1 VLIGTQRRIV
11 GAFAMVAV
19 ASVVITLASRY
30 SFERLQGDSEW
41 VVHTHQV
48 IEALEG
54 VTSAVLDTE
63 ASSRAYAL
71 SGGPDFLSRF
81 DVAKQELN
89 GNLSE
94 VRALTRDN
102 PNQQGRAA
110 ALAHLLDQRVAS
122 SEELIAG
129 RRVQS
134 SDAGG
139 DLVGTGEGQRQ
150 EQAIQT
156 VIREMTGAEVSLL
169 TERQARTDASMHR
182 TMVAIGAGN
191 LITLL
196 AAIGAAF
203 LVRRDFAG
211 ARRAGAA
218 LAEANATLGAT
229 VAARTAELTRA
240 NERLTDSCRELRLL
254 VEQAPLS
261 IAMFDTEM
269 RYLAVS
275 RRWVTEYGRGRSVL
289 EGLCHYEVHPDLPK
303 WWTDVHRRAL
313 TGEVVK
319 NGEDLWVQADG
330 SKHWLNWAVSPWRDE
345 QGKIGGIILFA
356 EDVTPRKH
364 AEERL
369 RLADAVFMSA
379 QEGVLI
385 FDMHYVIV
393 AINPAVCT
401 ISEYAEAELVGQH
414 IRMLLSERHERV
426 FYEDIQECL
435 RRTGRWQGEFWGRR
449 RRGDTCAQWV
459 SIATVNDE
467 VGHPRYHAALIT
479 DMSRM
484 NLAESHLQYLAQH
497 DALTG
502 LPNRSLLYLRLR
514 HSLERALREG
524 MTCAVLFLDLDGF
537 KGVNDTLGH
546 EAGDELL
553 RLAAQRMKL
562 RLREIDTLARV
573 GGDEFV
579 VVLERLTARDDA
591 AAVAQTLMQQLTVP
605 FDLRSARNV
614 QVGASVGISMSA
626 DNAPDVDTLIRQAD
640 AALYQAKA
648 AGRGTWRFYA
658 HDGEVVR
665 AGSAAKGT
673 AGFT

>member
-1 VLIGTQRRIV
+1 
-11 GAFAMVAV
+11 MVVA
-19 ASVVITLASRY
+19 ASVIITLASRY
-30 SFERLQGDSEW
+30 SFQRLHGDSEW
-41 VVHTHQV
+41 VGHTHQV
-48 IEALEG
+48 IETLER
-54 VTSAVLDTE
+54 VTSAAFDTE
-63 ASSRAYAL
+63 ASSRGYAL
-71 SGGPDFLSRF
+71 SGSTEFLSRF
-81 DVAKQELN
+81 DVAKQELSGGLAKVRSLTLDN
-89 GNLSE
+89 ATQQ
-94 VRALTRDN
+94 VRAE
-102 PNQQGRAA
+102 
-110 ALAHLLDQRVAS
+110 ALAHLLEQRVS
-122 SEELIAG
+122 SAEELIAA
-129 RRVQS
+129 RRARTS
-134 SDAGG
+134 SAGD
-139 DLVGTGEGQRQ
+139 DLVRTGERLRQ
-150 EQAIQT
+150 EQAIRKL
-156 VIREMTGAEVSLL
+156 IGEMTGAEMSLL
-169 TERQARTDASMHR
+169 AGRQARTGASMHR

-191 LITLL
+191 LMTLI
-196 AAIGAAF
+196 AALGAA
-203 LVRRDFAG
+203 LWVRRDFAG
-211 ARRAGAA
+211 ARRAGIA

-229 VAARTAELTRA
+229 VAARTAELTQA
-240 NERLTDSCRELRLL
+240 NERLAESCSELRLL

-261 IAMFDTEM
+261 IAMFDNDM

-275 RRWVTEYGRGRSVL
+275 RRWVAEFGRGRSVL
-289 EGLCHYEVHPDLPK
+289 EGLCHYDVHSDLPQ
-303 WWTDVHRRAL
+303 WWIDVHRRAL
-313 TGEVVK
+313 AGEVVK
-319 NGEDLWVQADG
+319 NGEDLWIQADG

-345 QGKIGGIILFA
+345 QGKIGGVILFA

-393 AINPAVCT
+393 AINPAVST

-414 IRMLLSERHERV
+414 IRMLLSERHELV
-426 FYEDIQECL
+426 FYEDIRECL
-435 RRTGRWQGEFWGRR
+435 RTTGRWQGEFWGRR

-467 VGHPRYHAALIT
+467 VGNPRYHAALIT

-514 HSLERALREG
+514 HSLERALRDG
-524 MTCAVLFLDLDGF
+524 LSCAVLFLDLDGF

-553 RLAAQRMKL
+553 RIAAQRMQL

-579 VVLERLTARDDA
+579 VVLEQVNARDVA
-591 AAVAQTLMQQLTVP
+591 AAVAQTLMQQLTIP

-626 DNAPDVDTLIRQAD
+626 DNAQDVGTLIRQAD

-648 AGRGTWRFYA
+648 SGRGTWRFYA
-658 HDGEVVR
+658 PDGEGAR
-665 AGSAAKGT
+665 ARSAAKGT